1 MASDETPER
10 VVARVAALLDAAGVP
25 YMLTGSFASGFHG
38 APRASQDV
46 DLVIA
51 PNLGSLRRLLDLIP
65 EDRYYVS
72 GDAALQAYGGET
84 QFNLVDFASG
94 WKVDLIIRKTRTFS
108 QVEFERRVKAEL
120 GEESLFIATA
130 EDVLIA
136 KLEWA
141 KLSESERQLE
151 DAAGILRMQ
160 GDNLDMAYLDKWVQA
175 LALSEQLAA
184 ARARAGT

>member
-1 MASDETPER
+1 MAFDETPER
-10 VVARVAALLDAAGVP
+10 VIARIAALLDTAGIP

-46 DLVIA
+46 DIVIG
-51 PNLGSLRRLLDLIP
+51 PNLGSLKRLLNLLP

-72 GDAALQAYGGET
+72 RDAALQAFSAES
-84 QFNLVDFASG
+84 QFNLVDFATG
-94 WKVDLIIRKTRTFS
+94 WKVDLIIRKARAFS
-108 QVEFERRVKAEL
+108 QVEFERRFLARL
-120 GEESLFIATA
+120 GEEELFVATA

-151 DAAGILRMQ
+151 DAAGILRLQ
-160 GDNLDMAYLDKWVQA
+160 GDALDIAYLDKWVQT
-175 LALSEQLAA
+175 LELSEQLAA
-184 ARARAGT
+184 ARAKAGG